1 MSDRDPFGIARVGG
15 VHYILWC
22 IALYRYMLWCEKS
35 TVQVIVASS
44 CLLIRPRSAAS

>member
-1 MSDRDPFGIARVGG
+1 MSDRDPFENRKGRG

-22 IALYRYMLWCEKS
+22 IVLYRYMLRREKS

-44 CLLIRPRSAAS
+44 CLLIYPRSAAS